1 MHNKRKITR
10 DLYFIGGSDRRIA
23 LFENIYPLEN
33 GVSYNSYLLT
43 DEKTVLL
50 DTVDNSISELFFEN
64 ISAVLGGRSLN
75 YVIVNHMEPDH
86 AATLG
91 EVISRYPDV
100 KIVGNQKTLKLIGQ
114 FFGIDVSDRFISV
127 KDGDSLS
134 TGRHT
139 LSFYMAP
146 MVHWPEVM
154 VTYDATDKIL
164 FSADAFGTFGALS
177 GNIFA
182 DELNFKEEWLPEARR
197 YYSNIVGKYGKQVEN
212 LLKKASKLDIA
223 MLCPLHGPI
232 WRDDINWFVSKYA
245 DWASYTPEEQGVLIL
260 CGSVYGHTENAAEY
274 LAAQLAQEG
283 VKNIK
288 LYDVSKTH
296 PSYLI
301 SEAFRLSHIVFAS
314 VTYNMGIFPK
324 MDDLLNEICAHNL
337 QNRRIS
343 IIENGSWAPV
353 AGKLMRQKLEMLK
366 NVSFLGETITLNSA
380 RDDKNTREL
389 DELAQKIA
397 NTMEIKKENTEVNN
411 DALTNLCY
419 GLFVLSA
426 KEGEK
431 DNGCII
437 NTVMQV
443 TNSPNRIA
451 VGVNKSNYTHGMIEH
466 TGVFNIS
473 VLSQS
478 AKFDTFKHFGFQSGA
493 DTDKFSDFPDKAR
506 DKNGIFRLT
515 SECNSFI
522 SARVENVIDCG
533 THSIFIA
540 NVENSAVLNDEPSMT
555 YSYYHEHIKP
565 TPTANADSMKKKWVC
580 KICGYVYEGDELP
593 EDFVCPLCKH
603 GAQDFEPIN

>member
-1 MHNKRKITR
+1 MHNERKITQ
-10 DLYFIGGSDRRIA
+10 DLYFVGGSDRRIA

-64 ISAVLGGRSLN
+64 ISAVLGGRPLN

-114 FFGIDVSDRFISV
+114 FFSIDVSDRFISV
-127 KDGDSLS
+127 KDGDSLN
-134 TGRHT
+134 TGKHT
-139 LSFYMAP
+139 LSFHMAP

-212 LLKKASKLDIA
+212 LLKKAAKLDIA

-232 WRDDINWFVSKYA
+232 WRDDINWLVSKYA

-274 LAAQLAQEG
+274 LAAQLAQKG
-283 VKNIK
+283 IKNIK

-314 VTYNMGIFPK
+314 VAYNMGIFPK

-337 QNRRIS
+337 QNRSIS

-353 AGKLMRQKLEMLK
+353 AGKLMRQKLETLK

-389 DELAQKIA
+389 DELAQQIA
-397 NTMEIKKENTEVNN
+397 DTIDIKKENTEVNN
-411 DALTNLCY
+411 DALTNLSY

-451 VGVNKSNYTHGMIEH
+451 VGVNKSNYTHGMIER

-478 AKFDTFKHFGFQSGA
+478 AKFDTFKRFGFQSGA
-493 DTDKFSDFPDKAR
+493 DTDKFSDFADKAR
-506 DKNGIFRLT
+506 DKNGIFHLT

-540 NVENSAVLNDEPSMT
+540 NVEDSAVLNDEPSVT

-565 TPTANADSMKKKWVC
+565 TPAANADGAKKKWVC
-580 KICGYVYEGDELP
+580 KICGYVYEGNELP